1 MCLTHLTCLTRL
13 TRLLD
18 AAWAPKWRE
27 GRSQAG
33 PKGPLT
39 SSMILLWA
47 LWALTKGLIATKF
60 SHSFYI
66 RLSVNMLPRYENPC
80 LINPS
85 SSNLAPRRALYV
97 TRYNALLWPSALN
110 LVSCKTQHL
119 TDQKMS
125 SPVFP
130 CRYSSCPASVT
141 SPLYDVLGQNNH
153 IFSESSRFQ
162 NIKTDITTWQMRKC
176 KMKCQTQYVV
186 YFWKDNCSRISSES
200 RTVIQ
205 ALEFHNRHLIWS
217 VLYYLQS
224 TFLKLKQ
231 LKV

>member
-1 MCLTHLTCLTRL
+1 MPHSYKVLT
-13 TRLLD
+13 LLLYRTLCEY
-18 AAWAPKWRE
+18 ALKVWE
-27 GRSQAG
+27 
-33 PKGPLT
+33 PLFDK
-39 SSMILLWA
+39 LFLV
-47 LWALTKGLIATKF
+47 K
-60 SHSFYI
+60 
-66 RLSVNMLPRYENPC
+66 
-80 LINPS
+80 PS
-85 SSNLAPRRALYV
+85 SEKSSE
-97 TRYNALLWPSALN
+97 RYNAPLWPSALN

-141 SPLYDVLGQNNH
+141 SPLYDVLGHKNH

-224 TFLKLKQ
+224 TFLKLEQ